1 MMRMLCQRK
10 QDESNEILNNLCFSG
25 LSGRVIGNQLAN
37 PEVKSNLAELKGS
50 LSEMQNLT
58 SLSKESTSR
67 VSEQRN
73 SVFNSSRSSLNNS
86 SNPAEAVLARGFNG
100 LELPSLSSGEVD
112 IDELSD
118 AASAIPTVTSPLGTV
133 EMPDTSDFGS
143 DGSEKSG
150 LTSPNMVSSMS
161 SGGLNLTNASP
172 LAKIPTMGA
181 MVGNNFGS
189 GESLVRHLQT
199 QQSDHNDN
207 SMSESS

>member
-1 MMRMLCQRK
+1 
-10 QDESNEILNNLCFSG
+10 
-25 LSGRVIGNQLAN
+25 
-37 PEVKSNLAELKGS
+37 
-50 LSEMQNLT
+50 MQNLT
-58 SLSKESTSR
+58 SMSKESTR

-73 SVFNSSRSSLNNS
+73 SVFNSSRSSINNTG
-86 SNPAEAVLARGFNG
+86 NPAEAVLARGFNG
-100 LELPSLSSGEVD
+100 LEMPSLSSGEVD

-172 LAKIPTMGA
+172 LAKMPTMGA
-181 MVGNNFGS
+181 MAGNNFGS
-189 GESLVRHLQT
+189 GDLFVKLP
-199 QQSDHNDN
+199 
-207 SMSESS
+207 

>member
-1 MMRMLCQRK
+1 M
-10 QDESNEILNNLCFSG
+10 
-25 LSGRVIGNQLAN
+25 
-37 PEVKSNLAELKGS
+37 
-50 LSEMQNLT
+50 
-58 SLSKESTSR
+58 SKESTSR

-73 SVFNSSRSSLNNS
+73 SSVFNSYRSSLNNS
-86 SNPAEAVLARGFNG
+86 GNPAEAVLARGFNG

-189 GESLVRHLQT
+189 GDSFV
-199 QQSDHNDN
+199 NDRDD
-207 SMSESS
+207 SPTDKRVVESSLGDSHSIFGKNPTHCLQIPSKPYLEITIPT